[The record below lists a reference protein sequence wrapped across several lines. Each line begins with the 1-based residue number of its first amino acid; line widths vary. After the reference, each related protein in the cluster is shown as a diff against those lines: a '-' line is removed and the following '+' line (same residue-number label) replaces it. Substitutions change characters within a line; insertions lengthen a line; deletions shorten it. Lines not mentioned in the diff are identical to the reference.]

1 MIISA
6 GQVLAPDGPLG
17 PGYLRL
23 DGSRIVEVAAGPAP
37 EPVDWAFPEST
48 VAPGYVDVHCH
59 GGGGASF
66 DGDDADIAVAR
77 ETHLARGTTSL
88 VASLV
93 TADLATLTAQVERLA
108 GRVEAGEL
116 AGIHLE
122 GPWLRPRFAGAHA
135 PELLRDP
142 RLPEVES
149 LLAAGR
155 GTIRMV
161 TIAPEL
167 PGALPAIAAITAA
180 NAVAAIGHT
189 GCSETICREALAVG
203 ARGATHLF
211 NAMPPLH
218 HRDPGPVLA
227 LLDDPRVTL
236 ELIADGRH
244 VHLDLVRHVMRCAP
258 ERVALITDAMA
269 AAGAADGCYRLGGHE
284 VEVRDGVAHLLGT
297 QVLAGST
304 LTLDDA
310 VQTVV
315 AAGVPL
321 AQAVRAATA
330 VPADYLGLSAGRLV
344 PGAPANLVLLDER
357 ARVIKVMAAGHW
369 LGGS

>member
-1 MIISA
+1 MIITA
-6 GQVLAPDGPLG
+6 GQVLAPSGPLG
-17 PGYLRL
+17 PGYLRV
-23 DGSRIVEVAAGPAP
+23 DGSHIVEVAAGPAP
-37 EPVDWAFPEST
+37 GSADWAFPAST

-66 DGDDADIAVAR
+66 DGTDAAITVAR
-77 ETHLARGTTSL
+77 DTHRARGTTSL

-93 TADLATLTAQVERLA
+93 TAELPTLVTQVERLA
-108 GRVEAGEL
+108 SRVEAGDL

-122 GPWLRPRFAGAHA
+122 GPWLSPRFAGAHA
-135 PELLRDP
+135 RDLLRDP
-142 RLPEVES
+142 QRAEVDA
-149 LLAAGR
+149 LLQAGR

-167 PGALPAIAAITAA
+167 AGSLPAIAAIIAA
-180 NAVAAIGHT
+180 GAVAAIGHT
-189 GCSETICREALAVG
+189 AATDLVCRQAIAAG

-227 LLDDPRVTL
+227 LLDDPAVTL

-244 VHLDLVRHVMRCAP
+244 VNLDLVTHVMRCAP
-258 ERVALITDAMA
+258 GRVALITDAMA
-269 AAGAADGCYRLGGHE
+269 AAGAGDGCYRLGEHE
-284 VEVRDGVAHLLGT
+284 VEVCEGAAHLRGT

-304 LTLDDA
+304 LTLDEA

-330 VPADYLGLSAGRLV
+330 IPADYLGLDAGRLV
-344 PGAPANLVLLDER
+344 AGATADLVVLDEQ
-357 ARVIKVMAAGHW
+357 ARVTTTMAAGRW
-369 LGGS
+369 LGAS